1 MKRSFKRAAVLAA
14 ILSIIL
20 LLACSCSK
28 ITQFLYGS
36 QEVHS
41 ITFAPYFD
49 TVGQMYSYA
58 LDKEAEFNENA
69 SSVNA
74 LLERWHRML
83 DIYNEYDG
91 MNNLCTVNRNAGG
104 EPVKVDPE
112 LIEFVLYAKDM
123 CELTNGEMDIAL
135 GAVLKLWHD
144 AGASETPYVPADAD
158 LTEAAK
164 HVGFDKVEINREQST
179 IRLTDSSASLDPGA
193 LGKGYAS
200 ERAAELLSSKG
211 ITSYALN
218 LGGNIRLL
226 GAKGD
231 GTPYIIGIRD
241 PQNPDETVITLNLTD
256 CACVTSGD
264 YERYFTVGGVPY
276 GHIIDKDTL
285 RPADHC
291 SSVSVICKDAGLA
304 DALSTA
310 LFCMSFEDG
319 IALVSS
325 LEDVNAIWLWL
336 DGSINYTM
344 GIESSMALN

>member
-1 MKRSFKRAAVLAA
+1 MKRSFKKAAVLAV
-14 ILSIIL
+14 ILSIFLI
-20 LLACSCSK
+20 LACSCSR
-28 ITQFLYGS
+28 ILSSAMQ
-36 QEVHS
+36 VHS

-49 TVGQMYSYA
+49 TVGQLYSYA
-58 LDKEAEFNENA
+58 LDKEDAFNENA

-83 DIYNEYDG
+83 DIYNEYEG

-104 EPVKVDPE
+104 DPVKVDPD
-112 LIEFVLYAKDM
+112 LIDFVLYAKDM
-123 CELTNGEMDIAL
+123 CELTNGEMDISL
-135 GAVLKLWHD
+135 GAVLRLWHD
-144 AGASETPYVPADAD
+144 AGTAETTYVPSDAD
-158 LTEAAK
+158 LAEAAK
-164 HVGFDKVEINREQST
+164 HVGFDKVEINKEQST
-179 IRLTDSSASLDPGA
+179 IRLTDSSASLYAGA

-211 ITSYALN
+211 ISSYAIN

-241 PQNPDETVITLNLTD
+241 PQNPDESVITLNLTD

-285 RPADHC
+285 RPAGHC
-291 SSVSVICKDAGLA
+291 SSVSVICKDAALA

-310 LFCMSFEDG
+310 LFCMSFEEG
-319 IALVSS
+319 LALVSS

-336 DGSINYTM
+336 DGTINFTM
-344 GIESSMALN
+344 GIESFMAVN

>member
-1 MKRSFKRAAVLAA
+1 MKRSFKKAAVLAV
-14 ILSIIL
+14 IFSL
-20 LLACSCSK
+20 LLILACSCSR
-28 ITQFLYGS
+28 ILSSAMQ
-36 QEVHS
+36 VHS

-58 LDKEAEFNENA
+58 LDKEEAFNENA
-69 SSVNA
+69 SAVNA

-83 DIYNEYDG
+83 DIYNEYEG

-104 EPVKVDPE
+104 DPVKVDPD
-112 LIEFVLYAKDM
+112 LIDFVLYAKDM
-123 CELTNGEMDIAL
+123 CELTNGEMDISL
-135 GAVLKLWHD
+135 GAVLRLWHD
-144 AGASETPYVPADAD
+144 AGTAETTYVPSDAD
-158 LTEAAK
+158 LAEAAK
-164 HVGFDKVEINREQST
+164 HVGFDKVEINKEQST
-179 IRLTDSSASLDPGA
+179 IRLTDPSASLDAGA

-211 ITSYALN
+211 ISSYAIN

-241 PQNPDETVITLNLTD
+241 PQNPDESVITLNLTD

-285 RPADHC
+285 RPAGYC
-291 SSVSVICKDAGLA
+291 SSVSVICKDAALA

-310 LFCMSFEDG
+310 LFCMSFEEG
-319 IALVSS
+319 LALVSS

-336 DGSINYTM
+336 DGTINFTM
-344 GIESSMALN
+344 GIESFMAVN

>member
-1 MKRSFKRAAVLAA
+1 MKRSFKKAAVLAV
-14 ILSIIL
+14 ILSFFLI
-20 LLACSCSK
+20 LACSCSR
-28 ITQFLYGS
+28 ILSSAMQ
-36 QEVHS
+36 VHS

-58 LDKEAEFNENA
+58 LDKEEAFNENA
-69 SSVNA
+69 SAVNA

-83 DIYNEYDG
+83 DIYNEYEG

-112 LIEFVLYAKDM
+112 LIDFVLYAKEM
-123 CELTNGEMDIAL
+123 CELTNGEMDISL

-144 AGASETPYVPADAD
+144 AGTAEKTYVPSDAD
-158 LTEAAK
+158 LAEAAK
-164 HVGFDKVEINREQST
+164 HVGFDKVEINREQGT
-179 IRLTDSSASLDPGA
+179 IRLTDPSASLDAGA

-200 ERAAELLSSKG
+200 ERAAELLASKG
-211 ITSYALN
+211 VTSYALN

-231 GTPYIIGIRD
+231 GSPYVIGIRD
-241 PQNPDETVITLNLTD
+241 PQNPDETVITLNITD

-285 RPADHC
+285 KPADYC
-291 SSVSVICKDAGLA
+291 SSVSVICKDAALA

-319 IALVSS
+319 FAFVSS
-325 LEDVNAIWLWL
+325 LDDVNAIWLWL
-336 DGSINYTM
+336 DGTINFTM
-344 GIESSMALN
+344 GIEPSMAVN

>member
-1 MKRSFKRAAVLAA
+1 MKRSFKKAAVLAV
-14 ILSIIL
+14 ILSIFLI
-20 LLACSCSK
+20 LACSCSR
-28 ITQFLYGS
+28 ILSSAMQ
-36 QEVHS
+36 VHS

-49 TVGQMYSYA
+49 TVGQLYSYA
-58 LDKEAEFNENA
+58 LDKEDAFNENA

-83 DIYNEYDG
+83 DIYNEYEG

-104 EPVKVDPE
+104 DPVKVDPD
-112 LIEFVLYAKDM
+112 LIDFVLYAKDM
-123 CELTNGEMDIAL
+123 CELTNGEMDISL
-135 GAVLKLWHD
+135 GAVLRLWHD
-144 AGASETPYVPADAD
+144 AGTAETTYVPSDAD
-158 LTEAAK
+158 LAEAAK
-164 HVGFDKVEINREQST
+164 HVGFDKVEINKEQST
-179 IRLTDSSASLDPGA
+179 IRLTDSSASLDAGA

-211 ITSYALN
+211 ISSYAIN

-241 PQNPDETVITLNLTD
+241 PQNPDESVITLNLTD

-285 RPADHC
+285 RPAGHC
-291 SSVSVICKDAGLA
+291 SSVSVICKDAALA

-310 LFCMSFEDG
+310 LFCMSFEEG
-319 IALVSS
+319 LALVSS

-336 DGSINYTM
+336 DGTINFTM
-344 GIESSMALN
+344 GIESFMAVN